1 MLGTESTLPM
11 ESMSIIELKQ
21 LAKERR
27 IKQYYIMRR
36 TQLIQLLSMNEL
48 PKALILEKKTI
59 VELREEAKQK
69 GLRGF
74 WRLSRAEILDL
85 LYPNPQEDDK
95 NDGKAAKHN
104 KPESHDPE
112 DVGVEIP
119 KDPLEDW
126 A

>member
-1 MLGTESTLPM
+1 M

-36 TQLIQLLSMNEL
+36 IQLIQLLSLEQL

-59 VELREEAKQK
+59 IELREEAKQK

-74 WRLSRAEILDL
+74 WRLTRAEILEL
-85 LYPNPQEDDK
+85 LYPDPQEDNK
-95 NDGKAAKHN
+95 NDGKTAKHN
-104 KPESHDPE
+104 QPESHDSK

>member
-1 MLGTESTLPM
+1 M
-11 ESMSIIELKQ
+11 ESMTIIELKQ
-21 LAKERR
+21 LAKQRR

-36 TQLIQLLSMNEL
+36 TQLIQLLSMTEL

-59 VELREEAKQK
+59 VDLREEAKQK